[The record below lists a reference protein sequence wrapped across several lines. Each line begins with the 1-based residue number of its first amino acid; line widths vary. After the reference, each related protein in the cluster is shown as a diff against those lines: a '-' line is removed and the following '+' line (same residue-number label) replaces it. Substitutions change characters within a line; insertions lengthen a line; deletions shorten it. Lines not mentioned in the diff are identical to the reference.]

1 MGGKATKVKTGRV
14 NKGVSHL
21 PRKENVERF
30 PCGKIKPFETEKEN
44 ISVAISARRR
54 IHGFD
59 RTVDDET
66 VKSPFA

>member
-14 NKGVSHL
+14 NKGAGR

-44 ISVAISARRR
+44 ISPPPHPRL
-54 IHGFD
+54 
-59 RTVDDET
+59 
-66 VKSPFA
+66 